1 MKIFCTDFDR
11 LSTSIQGK
19 YEEIDIRRVYTKPDS
34 ALLNSGKMLYR
45 PESVSRLYAGPYLIV
60 RMARV
65 GKYVAP
71 QFAERYWGQVGVGVS
86 FCGLD
91 EARRAVSE
99 GLPHV
104 AYSGFD
110 GSLVHSVL
118 KDYHTYA
125 SGALSFIKDTE
136 KYPLTL
142 PPPTLINNYLSLIS
156 EYFMLKIGDLL
167 IFPLL
172 PDYIPVEI
180 GDNLYV
186 ALGDEEVA
194 FVGVR

>member
-1 MKIFCTDFDR
+1 
-11 LSTSIQGK
+11 
-19 YEEIDIRRVYTKPDS
+19 
-34 ALLNSGKMLYR
+34 MLYR
-45 PESVSRLYAGPYLIV
+45 PEFISRLYAGPYLIV
-60 RMARV
+60 RVARV

-71 QFAERYWGQVGVGVS
+71 QFAPRYWEQVGVGIS

-91 EARRAVSE
+91 EARRAIAN

-110 GSLVHSVL
+110 GALVQSVL
-118 KDYHTYA
+118 KDYDTCA
-125 SGALSFIKDTE
+125 SGALSFIRGTD

-142 PPPTLINNYLSLIS
+142 PSLSIINSYLSLIS

-172 PDYIPVEI
+172 SDYMPVEI

-186 ALGDEEVA
+186 ALGDEELA

>member
-1 MKIFCTDFDR
+1 MKIFCADFDR
-11 LSTSIQGK
+11 LSTSLQDK
-19 YEEIDIRRVYTKPDS
+19 HDEVDIRCVYTKPDS

-60 RMARV
+60 RVARV
-65 GKYVAP
+65 GKFVAP
-71 QFAERYWGQVGVGVS
+71 QFAERYWEQVGVGIS

-91 EARRAVSE
+91 EARRAITD

-110 GSLVHSVL
+110 GSLVQGVL
-118 KDYHTYA
+118 KDYTTCA
-125 SGALSFIKDTE
+125 SGTLSFIKGTE
-136 KYPLTL
+136 KHPLTL
-142 PPPTLINNYLSLIS
+142 PSPDLINGYLSLIS

-167 IFPLL
+167 TFPLL
-172 PDYIPVEI
+172 SDYMSVEI

-186 ALGDEEVA
+186 ALGDEELA